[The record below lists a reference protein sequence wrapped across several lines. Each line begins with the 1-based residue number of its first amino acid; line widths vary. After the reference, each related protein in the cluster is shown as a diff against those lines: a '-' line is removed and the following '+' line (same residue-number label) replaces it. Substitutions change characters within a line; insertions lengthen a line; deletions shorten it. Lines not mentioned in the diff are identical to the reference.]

1 MSESGLMNLIY
12 EDEETFKSKPRN
24 KMAGKVIRFPLF
36 FYIFLNDFIVHGTTY
51 TLNIKSIYLK

>member
-36 FYIFLNDFIVHGTTY
+36 FLNDVIVHGTTC
-51 TLNIKSIYLK
+51 TLNIEYKINLS